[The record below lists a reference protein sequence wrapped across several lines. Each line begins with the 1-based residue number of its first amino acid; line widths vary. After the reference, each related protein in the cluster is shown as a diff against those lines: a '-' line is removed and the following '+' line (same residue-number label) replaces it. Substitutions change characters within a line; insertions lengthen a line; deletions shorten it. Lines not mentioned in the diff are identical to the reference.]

1 MPAPTEVGQ
10 GFRPKLLHEP
20 ENGEGTRPDLAP
32 QRDRRCTQHVA
43 DALNEATNLHLVTPP
58 PHHLTL
64 PRTKSPPS
72 ATDPRTT
79 DTPPAR
85 TSDIGPGAAAPASST
100 FLEQIWSMATRGV
113 GTDERRSHAAIT
125 LDLTTQLSNLAPVSA
140 APAYST
146 RPDRRHQ
153 QAPLRHLATTPQAA
167 SQLRMQH
174 LRASAP
180 KKPHLRTSPPK
191 KPHLITTA
199 RPPRG
204 QADPSPSEAPS
215 RSGAPRARNWTAP
228 TTPSGGGEGRGR
240 GGGGSWRTDLGAPV
254 RPV

>member
-32 QRDRRCTQHVA
+32 QRQDRRCTQHVA

-113 GTDERRSHAAIT
+113 GTDERRSHHAGSDDPAKQPRARECST
-125 LDLTTQLSNLAPVSA
+125 RVQHAPRPPPPASSSA
-140 APAYST
+140 AP
-146 RPDRRHQ
+146 RNH
-153 QAPLRHLATTPQAA
+153 AA
-167 SQLRMQH
+167 SRISTPDAAPPR
-174 LRASAP
+174 LRAEETAP
-180 KKPHLRTSPPK
+180 PHLPAEEAAPHRHGQTSPWPSGSKPK
-191 KPHLITTA
+191 RGSLQIGSTA
-199 RPPRG
+199 R
-204 QADPSPSEAPS
+204 
-215 RSGAPRARNWTAP
+215 
-228 TTPSGGGEGRGR
+228 
-240 GGGGSWRTDLGAPV
+240 
-254 RPV
+254 